1 MIAIITIGCFGSSE
15 LISILKDKKLDVIN
29 KPLNHLYPNELLKK
43 FGNDIKVVFI
53 MRSIHNVL
61 KNIEL
66 NKGVDWIKNNYYNL
80 NFEELYDSYRNTNIF
95 PVLFI
100 KYENLYCQN
109 NYKTVN
115 ILCSFLNCKLQSSD
129 FKNNNKF
136 ISLSEEENIE
146 INKNFLSF
154 ENKINTYDT
163 QLIIPPQNLINKI
176 QLLKSNKH
184 YRFGDV
190 IFHKGNFWKESTKF
204 ILENDQFKN
213 SILRNYIEK
222 CPNNNLND
230 KNPEFAKLLSNIIK
244 NKMKEKKYNLPV
256 NNELVIHLR
265 LGDVVVK
272 DCFLKKNYKKIIEEY
287 IKKYNIYKVTFCTA
301 FHYGDYTEKNLWIYD
316 ENKHQKNISELHNK
330 LNNLN
335 KIPNI
340 YFDLISSKNS
350 DDDLIYMVNS
360 KYFIQDEGGF
370 SKLVSKIKNELS

>member
-1 MIAIITIGCFGSSE
+1 MIVIITFGCSDSSE
-15 LISILKDKKLDVIN
+15 LISILRDKKLNVIN
-29 KPLNHLYPNELLKK
+29 KPFNDFYPNQLLEK
-43 FGNDIKVVFI
+43 FGNNIKVVFVTK
-53 MRSIHNVL
+53 SIHNVL
-61 KNIEL
+61 KY
-66 NKGVDWIKNNYYNL
+66 NYL
-80 NFEELYDSYRNTNIF
+80 NFEKLYDSYRNTDIF
-95 PVLFI
+95 PILFI
-100 KYENLYCQN
+100 KYENLYNQN
-109 NYKTVN
+109 NCKTIN
-115 ILCSFLNCKLQSSD
+115 ILCDFLNCKLESSD
-129 FKNNNKF
+129 FKFINNNKL
-136 ISLSEEENIE
+136 ISLSTEEL
-146 INKNFLSF
+146 KNNSY
-154 ENKINTYDT
+154 NT

-190 IFHKGNFWKESTKF
+190 ILHKGKYWKESTKF

-213 SILRNYIEK
+213 SILRNYIDK

-230 KNPEFAKLLSNIIK
+230 TNPEFAKLLSNIIK
-244 NKMKEKKYNLPV
+244 EKMKQKKYNLPI

-272 DCFLKKNYKKIIEEY
+272 DWFLKKNYKKIIEEY
-287 IKKYNIYKVTFCTA
+287 IKKYDIYKVTFCTA

-316 ENKHQKNISELHNK
+316 ENKHQKNISELYNK